1 MLPLYV
7 SEVLLVVAVLDLDD
21 LELAQ
26 ERLVQNLVFSWLIY
40 VSEQVHAVA
49 AVLVVDA
56 AVVLVLLLF
65 LFISFIFHALP
76 LLHLL
81 HHLVELLLSL
91 LLDNFMILLVFVGQG
106 VEGHHFILSIDRELL
121 LIIFELLLAIFECFV
136 LDERGF
142 LQDLLGRCLGVG
154 LDLDLQVDHGVLEI
168 FSLLLEL
175 IISLLLHVFFLLLL
189 LRI

>member
-106 VEGHHFILSIDRELL
+106 VEGHHFILSIYSKLL

-154 LDLDLQVDHGVLEI
+154 FDLDLQVDHGVLEI

>member
-56 AVVLVLLLF
+56 AVVLLLFLF

-106 VEGHHFILSIDRELL
+106 VEGHHFILSIYSKLL

-154 LDLDLQVDHGVLEI
+154 FDLDLQVDHGVLEI